1 MTQIHMHPISASP
14 LDRTQGDS
22 AEGKC
27 EPVRIGAVS
36 YLNTKPLIFGLEKAL
51 GERDKLSLALPS
63 QLATELASGE
73 IDIGLIPVV
82 EYFRHAEFQIVSDAV
97 IACRGPVWSVRVFFR
112 CEPSQVKTLAL
123 DEGSRTSAAL
133 CKVLFHQ
140 RFGFIPKTIP
150 LKMTDDPMSA
160 LADAVLVIGDRAMH
174 PESFRPAFLSDW
186 DLGQA
191 WFEET
196 GLPFVF
202 AMWVARNSSFANE
215 KWKRTFERI
224 RDDGL
229 EHVHEIATDAAE
241 RYQLSA
247 EQCVDYLT
255 NYIRFYENADER
267 AGLDEFRGRC
277 DVLGLISNRATGI

>member
-14 LDRTQGDS
+14 LNRTQGDS
-22 AEGKC
+22 ADGKC

-51 GERDKLSLALPS
+51 GDRDRLSLALPS
-63 QLATELASGE
+63 QLATELASGD

-82 EYFRHAEFQIVSDAV
+82 EYFQHPEYKIVSDAV

-112 CEPSQVKTLAL
+112 CEPCQVKTLAL

-140 RFGFIPKTIP
+140 RFGYVPNTIP
-150 LKMTDDPMSA
+150 LKMTDDPMIA
-160 LADAVLVIGDRAMH
+160 PADAVLVIGDRAMH

-202 AMWVARNSSFANE
+202 AMWVARNSSFAQE
-215 KWKRTFERI
+215 EWKLTLERT
-224 RDDGL
+224 RDQGL
-229 EHVHEIATDAAE
+229 SHVRDIACSAAKK
-241 RYQLSA
+241 YQLSV
-247 EQCVDYLT
+247 EQCEDYLT
-255 NYIRFYENADER
+255 HYIRFFLRADER
-267 AGLDEFRGRC
+267 AGLQEFRRRC
-277 DVLGLISNRATGI
+277 DALSLLSI